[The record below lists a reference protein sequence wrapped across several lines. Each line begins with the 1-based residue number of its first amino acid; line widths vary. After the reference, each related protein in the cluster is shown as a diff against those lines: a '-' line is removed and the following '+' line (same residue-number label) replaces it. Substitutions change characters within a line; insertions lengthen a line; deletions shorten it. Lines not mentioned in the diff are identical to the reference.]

1 MESFLFFCLLLS
13 NLNIFLLA
21 QSTITLTGNSY
32 YTSLTN
38 SGISNSNNVVVS
50 YNLTENKES
59 PSSGTSSSNP
69 SSSSTGGA
77 PQEIP
82 GSDQR
87 EPRQS
92 GTTQERPGSE
102 QEEQKQSGTII
113 DKSESVK
120 GETESETVKDKT
132 NSAQEGQEQ
141 KGTANETAI
150 NITGSDHEEQK
161 QSGIPQNNINNISST
176 IIFSSIINDTK
187 DTKNETTDYI
197 YNSSSIIETI
207 INNIEVNNTLS
218 QNQSSVVLLGYSHFE
233 QKDKSFSFLIY
244 FVSILNSVISKKLKF
259 PINIQYNSLL
269 RHLEIKDINC
279 TLQESY
285 SKIKLQYKCEA
296 EADNSNIKQISI
308 EPNFYFE
315 GQDVNLAGI
324 TSLADEY
331 MNKIKSVDELNY
343 LNNSMIYI
351 LDHSIYNKINN
362 SNIFNIYGEMNEQ
375 INFENNNLILKINSN
390 SSQGNK
396 EINASCVISNIKEKN
411 YMLSCISDEEIKSDD
426 LQSAYSKID
435 DNILLVNFDLQKDAD
450 IDTVEETEDT
460 TGDETNSKK
469 SSKGLSAGAIVGIV
483 LASVV
488 AVGAIVAVI
497 IILKK
502 GNKKKP
508 MIKLEKSSNL
518 QYSSEESN

>member
-32 YTSLTN
+32 HTSLTN

-50 YNLTENKES
+50 YTLTENKES

-218 QNQSSVVLLGYSHFE
+218 QNQSSVVLLGYSHFK
-233 QKDKSFSFLIY
+233 QNNTSFSFFIY
-244 FVSILNSVISKKLKF
+244 FVSIINSIISKKLKF
-259 PINIQYNSLL
+259 PINIQYITSL
-269 RHLEIKDINC
+269 RHLAIKDINC
-279 TLQESY
+279 ILQDSD
-285 SKIKLQYKCEA
+285 SKIKLQYKCET
-296 EADNSNIKQISI
+296 ETDNSNIKQISI
-308 EPNFYFE
+308 EPKFDFD
-315 GQDVNLAGI
+315 GQNVNLIGI

-331 MNKIKSVDELNY
+331 MNKIQIVDELNY
-343 LNNSMIYI
+343 LRDSMIYI
-351 LDHSIYNKINN
+351 LDHSIYNKANN
-362 SNIFNIYGEMNEQ
+362 NNLFNISGEMSEQ
-375 INFENNNLILKINSN
+375 ITFEKNDLILKIKST
-390 SSQGNK
+390 SSEGNK
-396 EINASCVISNIKEKN
+396 ERNVNCTISNIKGKN
-411 YMLSCISDEEIKSDD
+411 YTLICNPVEAIKSND
-426 LQSAYSKID
+426 LQSAYSRLENN
-435 DNILLVNFDLQKDAD
+435 NILLVNFDLENDIN
-450 IDTVEETEDT
+450 IDTVKEIDDITE
-460 TGDETNSKK
+460 GNSNK
-469 SSKGLSAGAIVGIV
+469 SSKGLNAGAIIGII
-483 LASVV
+483 LASIV
-488 AVGAIVAVI
+488 AIGAIVAII
-497 IILKK
+497 IILNK
-502 GNKKKP
+502 GNKQKP
-508 MIKLEKSSNL
+508 LIKVEEMPNHE
-518 QYSSEESN
+518 YNSEESN

>member
-38 SGISNSNNVVVS
+38 SGISNSNNIVS
-50 YNLTENKES
+50 SYILTENKES

-233 QKDKSFSFLIY
+233 QKDKSFSFFIY
-244 FVSILNSVISKKLKF
+244 FVSIINSIISEKLKF

-269 RHLEIKDINC
+269 RHLEIKDI
-279 TLQESY
+279 
-285 SKIKLQYKCEA
+285 

-308 EPNFYFE
+308 EPNFDFDGKNVYLI
-315 GQDVNLAGI
+315 GT

-396 EINASCVISNIKEKN
+396 EINASCTISKIKEKN
-411 YMLSCISDEEIKSDD
+411 YMLSCIPDEEIKSDD

>member
-120 GETESETVKDKT
+120 GETESE
-132 NSAQEGQEQ
+132 QEQ

-233 QKDKSFSFLIY
+233 QKDKSFSFFIY

-279 TLQESY
+279 TLQESD

-296 EADNSNIKQISI
+296 
-308 EPNFYFE
+308 
-315 GQDVNLAGI
+315 
-324 TSLADEY
+324 
-331 MNKIKSVDELNY
+331 
-343 LNNSMIYI
+343 
-351 LDHSIYNKINN
+351 
-362 SNIFNIYGEMNEQ
+362 
-375 INFENNNLILKINSN
+375 
-390 SSQGNK
+390 
-396 EINASCVISNIKEKN
+396 
-411 YMLSCISDEEIKSDD
+411 
-426 LQSAYSKID
+426 
-435 DNILLVNFDLQKDAD
+435 
-450 IDTVEETEDT
+450 
-460 TGDETNSKK
+460 
-469 SSKGLSAGAIVGIV
+469 
-483 LASVV
+483 
-488 AVGAIVAVI
+488 
-497 IILKK
+497 
-502 GNKKKP
+502 
-508 MIKLEKSSNL
+508 
-518 QYSSEESN
+518 

>member
-207 INNIEVNNTLS
+207 INNIEANNTS
-218 QNQSSVVLLGYSHFE
+218 NQNQSSVVLLGYSHF
-233 QKDKSFSFLIY
+233 FFI
-244 FVSILNSVISKKLKF
+244 F
-259 PINIQYNSLL
+259 
-269 RHLEIKDINC
+269 
-279 TLQESY
+279 
-285 SKIKLQYKCEA
+285 
-296 EADNSNIKQISI
+296 
-308 EPNFYFE
+308 
-315 GQDVNLAGI
+315 
-324 TSLADEY
+324 
-331 MNKIKSVDELNY
+331 
-343 LNNSMIYI
+343 YI
-351 LDHSIYNKINN
+351 LRFYIEFNNFTETKIPYKYSI
-362 SNIFNIYGEMNEQ
+362 
-375 INFENNNLILKINSN
+375 
-390 SSQGNK
+390 
-396 EINASCVISNIKEKN
+396 
-411 YMLSCISDEEIKSDD
+411 
-426 LQSAYSKID
+426 
-435 DNILLVNFDLQKDAD
+435 
-450 IDTVEETEDT
+450 
-460 TGDETNSKK
+460 
-469 SSKGLSAGAIVGIV
+469 
-483 LASVV
+483 
-488 AVGAIVAVI
+488 
-497 IILKK
+497 
-502 GNKKKP
+502 
-508 MIKLEKSSNL
+508 
-518 QYSSEESN
+518 